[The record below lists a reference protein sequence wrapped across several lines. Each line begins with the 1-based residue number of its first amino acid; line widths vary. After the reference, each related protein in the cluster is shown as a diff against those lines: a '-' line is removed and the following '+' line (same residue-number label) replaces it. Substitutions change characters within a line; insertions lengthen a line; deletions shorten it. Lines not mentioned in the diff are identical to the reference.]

1 MILLDTYVAVWFVT
15 NTKFGKRTMTI
26 VDAAQAEARLAV
38 SAISFW
44 EIALLV
50 ARRRL
55 RAIRSAAEQRTKI
68 LTAGMIELP
77 LTGEIAVLAGELE
90 ACTAIRQTGSLPPPP
105 LSTMRRWLPLIKSC
119 CAGAIRCAGRTPSF
133 DLKDCSTSSAV
144 PYSQSTAPLAG
155 SIRCM

>member
-1 MILLDTYVAVWFVT
+1 VILLDTHVAVWFVT

-90 ACTAIRQTGSLPPPP
+90 SLHGDPADRLIAATAIVHDATLVTADEKLLRWRHSLRRQNAEL
-105 LSTMRRWLPLIKSC
+105 
-119 CAGAIRCAGRTPSF
+119 
-133 DLKDCSTSSAV
+133 
-144 PYSQSTAPLAG
+144 
-155 SIRCM
+155 